1 MRPALALGVLATLV
15 ASGCSSVERDA
26 ASVGGTVV
34 TVEQF
39 ETLLSE
45 FAARPEIT
53 NLQEDP
59 ATGSVPSADAR
70 NWLTLLV
77 RNAAST
83 EFLAENDEA
92 VTDEDRQTVRDT
104 IEADSDLL
112 QFPDEIVSQFVDLQA
127 ASTAQER
134 IPAPDAAELERR
146 YDRSP
151 ASLGVVCVRHVLLE
165 TEAEAQDVMD
175 ELAAGAAIEDLATER
190 STDPS
195 AADNGGAIELA
206 TGACIPSADAAQQLD
221 PTFVAAAMTSSPGEP
236 VGPVQTSFGWHV
248 IEARPYD
255 EVSDS
260 LTTLYDESAGSLL
273 FDGFMATADIHVDP
287 RYGRWDG
294 TSASVVVAVSRRS
307 VTIVGLGPGGHEH
320 VTVETLRAIER
331 IPNRFLRT
339 ARHPSADLVP
349 DATTFDRLYES
360 ADRFEDVYT
369 AITEAVVAGAIE
381 HGEVLYA
388 VPGSPFVL
396 ERSVRSLLADER
408 VRCDVLPAMSFL
420 DLVWAR
426 LGIDPIEAGVRL
438 VDGHEFAAAAAGAT
452 GPLLIAHAHAGWV
465 LSDIKLAAEEAAGDE
480 AVVILQGLGTD
491 GRADR
496 RDDVERA
503 RPGRRGRPPDV
514 RLRAAAR
521 VAGRGG
527 IRAVPRARPHAAR
540 AVPVGP

>member
-45 FAARPEIT
+45 FAAQPEIT

-83 EFLAENDEA
+83 EFLADNDEA

-175 ELAAGAAIEDLATER
+175 ELAAGAAIEDLAIER

-294 TSASVVVAVSRRS
+294 TSASVV
-307 VTIVGLGPGGHEH
+307 GL
-320 VTVETLRAIER
+320 
-331 IPNRFLRT
+331 
-339 ARHPSADLVP
+339 S
-349 DATTFDRLYES
+349 
-360 ADRFEDVYT
+360 
-369 AITEAVVAGAIE
+369 
-381 HGEVLYA
+381 
-388 VPGSPFVL
+388 
-396 ERSVRSLLADER
+396 
-408 VRCDVLPAMSFL
+408 
-420 DLVWAR
+420 
-426 LGIDPIEAGVRL
+426 
-438 VDGHEFAAAAAGAT
+438 
-452 GPLLIAHAHAGWV
+452 
-465 LSDIKLAAEEAAGDE
+465 
-480 AVVILQGLGTD
+480 
-491 GRADR
+491 
-496 RDDVERA
+496 
-503 RPGRRGRPPDV
+503 
-514 RLRAAAR
+514 
-521 VAGRGG
+521 
-527 IRAVPRARPHAAR
+527 
-540 AVPVGP
+540 